1 MKIFQ
6 RDYYPSLYHFTS
18 HINFLQDMI
27 IYYSRAGSEKDPK
40 EKGSNILTYLIFVI
54 FYTQANF
61 LENKI

>member
-18 HINFLQDMI
+18 HINFLQDIII

-40 EKGSNILTYLIFVI
+40 EKGSNILS
-54 FYTQANF
+54 Q
-61 LENKI
+61 